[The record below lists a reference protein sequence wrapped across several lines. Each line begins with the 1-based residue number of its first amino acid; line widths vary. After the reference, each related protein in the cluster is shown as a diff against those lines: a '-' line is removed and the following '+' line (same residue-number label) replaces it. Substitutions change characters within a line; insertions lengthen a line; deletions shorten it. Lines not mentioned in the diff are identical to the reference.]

1 MRGRLRAWR
10 RNRAI
15 PMQLDQAFSGA
26 PLRPPPAARAPSDE
40 TLIRSIAKGDRDAMR
55 LLFTRHNVRVFR
67 FLLRIVGQ
75 HAAAED
81 LLNEVFLCIWQ
92 GAERFE
98 ARSQVLTWI
107 LSIARFKALSM
118 LRRRPYAALDDDI
131 AAAIEDPSADPE
143 TAVQGSERSAL
154 LKACINELPAAQR
167 QVVDLV
173 YYHEQSIENA
183 AQIIG
188 IPQNT
193 VKTRMF
199 HARKRIAEMMA
210 ARGVKAT
217 ALLP

>member
-1 MRGRLRAWR
+1 
-10 RNRAI
+10 
-15 PMQLDQAFSGA
+15 MQLDQAISDA
-26 PLRPPPAARAPSDE
+26 PLRPPPVAHAPSDE
-40 TLIRSIAKGDRDAMR
+40 TLVRSIAKGDRDAMR

-67 FLLRIVGQ
+67 FLLRIVGH

-81 LLNEVFLCIWQ
+81 LLNEVFLVIWQ

-98 ARSQVLTWI
+98 GRSQVLTWI

-118 LRRRPYAALDDDI
+118 LRRRSCAALDDNI

-143 TAVQGSERSAL
+143 VAAQGSERSAL
-154 LKACINELPAAQR
+154 LKACINELSAPRR

-173 YYHEQSIENA
+173 YYHEQSVEDVA
-183 AQIIG
+183 RIIG

-199 HARKRIAEMMA
+199 HARKCIAEMMA
-210 ARGVKAT
+210 ARGVKST

>member
-1 MRGRLRAWR
+1 
-10 RNRAI
+10 
-15 PMQLDQAFSGA
+15 MQLDQAISGA
-26 PLRPPPAARAPSDE
+26 PLRPPPAAHAPSDE
-40 TLIRSIAKGDRDAMR
+40 TLVRSIAKGDHDAMR
-55 LLFTRHNVRVFR
+55 LLFVRHNVRVFR
-67 FLLRIVGQ
+67 FLLRIVGH

-81 LLNEVFLCIWQ
+81 LLNEVFLVIWQ

-98 ARSQVLTWI
+98 GRSQVVTWM

-118 LRRRPYAALDDDI
+118 LRRRSCDALDDDT

-143 TAVQGSERSAL
+143 AAVQSSERSAL
-154 LKACINELPAAQR
+154 LKACINELSAPHR

-173 YYHEQSIENA
+173 YYHEQSVEDVA
-183 AQIIG
+183 RIIG

-210 ARGVKAT
+210 ARGVKST

>member
-1 MRGRLRAWR
+1 
-10 RNRAI
+10 
-15 PMQLDQAFSGA
+15 MQLDHAISGTPSRS
-26 PLRPPPAARAPSDE
+26 PLAGPTPSDE

-81 LLNEVFLCIWQ
+81 LLNEVFLVIWQ

-98 ARSQVLTWI
+98 GRSQVLTWI
-107 LSIARFKALSM
+107 LSIARFKALSL
-118 LRRRPYAALDDDI
+118 LRRRSCAVLDDDI
-131 AAAIEDPSADPE
+131 AEAIEDPSADPE
-143 TAVQGSERSAL
+143 TVVHGSERSAL
-154 LKACINELPAAQR
+154 LKACINELPAPQR

-210 ARGVKAT
+210 VRGVKST